1 MKRFLIICLLVFTP
15 AVTAVANDGPPV
27 IMVLGDSLSA
37 GYGIDQ
43 KQGWVNL
50 LQQRLTKQGYPHQ
63 VVNASI
69 SGDTTAGAL
78 FRLEN
83 ALQEHRPDIVIVE
96 LGGNDGLR
104 GLPLAEMKD
113 NLERIIEKCRAS
125 GARVLLIG
133 MKIPPNYG
141 KDYTDA
147 FEQTYFTLAREYEL
161 PLVPF
166 LLEGI
171 ADNNALL
178 QSDRIHPNGEAQGM
192 ILENVWSV
200 LSQIISRSS

>member
-1 MKRFLIICLLVFTP
+1 MNRFLIICLLVFTP

-113 NLERIIEKCRAS
+113 NLKRIIEKCRAS

>member
-113 NLERIIEKCRAS
+113 NLKRIIEKCRAS
-125 GARVLLIG
+125 GAKVLLVG